1 MEIRNSSNPNFESNL
16 RPEISIV
23 QAKQQTEIIQEKRDE
38 VDLDSESKESHYG
51 LEVDKVGR
59 LNKQITTP
67 VKREVLRPRRKYK
80 KRMNVIDRGGYTLAD
95 FKKEWSIHPE
105 WHGLST
111 GQINLIDRGQPFTTA
126 IRKFAKKES
135 KGNGDEYEKIMGE
148 FFDGFKK
155 YKERISRKDYNFNDF
170 KEEWSRHPEWSHSL
184 IDERQL
190 KYRNS
195 FYVALKIYIKKQT
208 NGDEEES
215 ARMMKEFFPEY
226 RERVDRNNYTLEDYK
241 KEWEEHPE
249 WHGLSTKQ
257 IQSTNG
263 LNFYRTFKNF
273 AIKKANGNNDECERI
288 MRKFFPNYKIIANK
302 IDRRHYTFADYKKE
316 WEEHPEW
323 HGSTTGSVSLI
334 EGGASFYLQFL
345 KFAKNESRGDKDVY
359 SKLMKEFFPEY
370 GNRERVDRS
379 HYTFAD
385 YKKEWEEHPEWHG
398 FSSDQLRGIKGGLSF
413 YKSIQKFAKKE
424 AKGDFEEQEK
434 IIDYFF
440 PFRMKMAMVYAER
453 GYIFQY
459 LIEILLKIVNNKNFL
474 VENNFVLN
482 GQKFG
487 IKPDLVY
494 EYNDGQKVIVF
505 DIKLQTTTDSISQS
519 ITAQKIFARRNG
531 S

>member
-273 AIKKANGNNDECERI
+273 AIKNTIEAWINRDREDWKIGGDTYNSEMEL
-288 MRKFFPNYKIIANK
+288 RKIYPDMSKPAYELNIQ
-302 IDRRHYTFADYKKE
+302 YKKE
-316 WEEHPEW
+316 I
-323 HGSTTGSVSLI
+323 SQKYNTVTYLI
-334 EGGASFYLQFL
+334 TKYEFTGGAHGNTSIATFTFNKDKQIQIEDILNFQNKNDIFLTKILKTHLISSIGKENLQEDMMDNGLGLAFL
-345 KFAKNESRGDKDVY
+345 DKKDNFIQAKCNCD
-359 SKLMKEFFPEY
+359 
-370 GNRERVDRS
+370 
-379 HYTFAD
+379 
-385 YKKEWEEHPEWHG
+385 G
-398 FSSDQLRGIKGGLSF
+398 FLYPSNFQNFVVLDEGIKFIMNTYQVGAGALGNP
-413 YKSIQKFAKKE
+413 E
-424 AKGDFEEQEK
+424 A
-434 IIDYFF
+434 II
-440 PFRMKMAMVYAER
+440 PWSELKP
-453 GYIFQY
+453 Y
-459 LIEILLKIVNNKNFL
+459 LNSNFILK
-474 VENNFVLN
+474 
-482 GQKFG
+482 
-487 IKPDLVY
+487 
-494 EYNDGQKVIVF
+494 
-505 DIKLQTTTDSISQS
+505 
-519 ITAQKIFARRNG
+519 
-531 S
+531 